1 MPECAPFAQLETTIV
16 NIQSTMAFAE
26 NLAALP
32 EAQGKRLRLFDE
44 QGAEKAVIENAPGTA
59 GSFRVYAC
67 LAAEHG
73 SINAEAARAGIL
85 IYAEHTE
92 DARLNPGKHPNIDR
106 LFEVLRTGVSL
117 RVVLE

>member
-1 MPECAPFAQLETTIV
+1 
-16 NIQSTMAFAE
+16 MAFAE

-32 EAQGKRLRLFDE
+32 EVRGKRLRLLDE
-44 QGAEKAVIENAPGTA
+44 GGVEKAVVENVPGTA
-59 GSFRVYAC
+59 GSFRVYAY
-67 LAAEHG
+67 LAGKHG
-73 SINAEAARAGIL
+73 SINAEAAQAGLL

-117 RVVLE
+117 RAMVE